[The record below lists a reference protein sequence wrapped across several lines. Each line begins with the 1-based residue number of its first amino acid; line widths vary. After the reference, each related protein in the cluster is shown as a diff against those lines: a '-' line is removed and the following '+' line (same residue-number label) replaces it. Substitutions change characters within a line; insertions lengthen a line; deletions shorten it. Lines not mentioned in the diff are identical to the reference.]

1 MGRLNLNPVGP
12 TINPGENKMKKIAL
26 GPQTLIYPMP
36 AFLIGANVGEKPNF
50 MTAAWSGIAASTP
63 PMITVALQH
72 HRHTLKGIKENGAF
86 SVNVPSAEQVKETD
100 YCGIVSGSTKAD
112 KVKDCNFTVFY
123 GKLKNV
129 PLIEQCPVNLECKAV
144 HILTLGSHSL
154 VIGQIEEVHL
164 SEDCM
169 TDGEP
174 DPAKIDPIMYVTGA
188 NKAYYRI
195 GERVGAAFKIGM
207 DIKKSKS

>member
-1 MGRLNLNPVGP
+1 
-12 TINPGENKMKKIAL
+12 MKKIAL